1 MNENISQVID
11 KLAERLGATG
21 AHLFE
26 VIARQTVISGV
37 VWSVIYLALI
47 VLIPLT
53 FVKSARLI
61 RKHQDAI
68 YHSEWEAL
76 IILGMCIGGLL
87 LVILFLVAV
96 FCLPDSVM
104 MIFNQEY
111 YAIKDILQALN

>member
-11 KLAERLGATG
+11 KLAEKLGATG

-37 VWSVIYLALI
+37 VWSVIYLVLI
-47 VLIPLT
+47 VLIPLL
-53 FVKSARLI
+53 FAKSVRLV
-61 RKHQDAI
+61 RTHGDAI

-76 IILGMCIGGLL
+76 IILGMCVGGIL

-96 FCLPDSVM
+96 FCLPDSIM
-104 MIFNQEY
+104 MIFNPEY
-111 YAIKDILQALN
+111 YAIKDILRGLN